1 VPIESASATAA
12 FPESAAQTNDTGL
25 VRGEPVAS
33 CSEVTGSTPQIKAYV
48 FDIGETLIDES
59 RIWLRWAQRLGV
71 PVSTFVGLIG
81 AAAALDQPLMGVF
94 ELVKPGFNL
103 NDEEAAW
110 AVAEPASLRSGFD
123 DEDLYPDVIPA
134 LSRLRDGGYR
144 VIIAGNQPPAA
155 LAALRT
161 MKLPVELIA
170 NSAEIGFEKPAPE
183 FFSAV
188 IERAVKLDPALAAPG
203 SIAYVGDRL
212 DNDVLPAAA
221 SGLVPILIRRGPWGF
236 THAARPAAQKVKVI
250 DSLLD
255 LPL

>member
-1 VPIESASATAA
+1 MAPDPDAVGPA
-12 FPESAAQTNDTGL
+12 
-25 VRGEPVAS
+25 
-33 CSEVTGSTPQIKAYV
+33 PQIKAYV
-48 FDIGETLIDES
+48 FDVGETLIDES

-71 PVSTFVGLIG
+71 PVSTFIGLIG

-94 ELVKPGFNL
+94 EAVKPGFNL
-103 NDEEAAW
+103 DDEEAAW
-110 AVAEPASLRSGFD
+110 AVAEPSSLRSGFD
-123 DEDLYPDVIPA
+123 GEDLYPDAIPA
-134 LSRLRDGGYR
+134 LTRLRDGGYR

-161 MKLPVELIA
+161 MKLPVDFIA
-170 NSAEIGFEKPAPE
+170 NSAEIGFEKPSPE
-183 FFSAV
+183 FFAAV
-188 IERAVKLDPALAAPG
+188 IERAIALDPELAQPG

-236 THAARPAAQKVKVI
+236 AHAARPAAQKVRVI
-250 DSLLD
+250 DSLRE